1 MKKNTIRLLVLA
13 STFALGAH
21 TAIAASESDMAP
33 AGKASNELY
42 WQGQAALKKS
52 DWATALKRFTDL
64 EHLLREKEPQSA
76 DAALYWEAYSL
87 VQAKRTAEAKGV
99 LDKLRREFP
108 QSRWS
113 KDAEALVQ
121 SSSPAAAKNAAT
133 GASARAS
140 AGADDEDLAEI
151 AIEGLMSA
159 PSERA
164 LPLLKKVLQGP
175 HSIKIKKRALF
186 VLSQL
191 DEGAGLDTVV
201 GATRNAADPELR
213 EEAIRILGISG
224 EDRAI
229 ERLRDIYA
237 SSKDVH
243 EKRQI
248 IEAYLVADRKDLIL
262 AAARGEADPEVR
274 ADAIQKLGALDAT
287 DELRQLFD
295 TTKDADNQRAIVEAL
310 GVAGS
315 SDALAAIAGNA
326 RQSEDIRVAA
336 LQALGVAGDRGGQD
350 ALVKLYA
357 QANTPALRDAV
368 LKGLLISGDSGAV
381 LTLYRSA
388 KKVDEKKA
396 LLRTLTIMGDDA
408 AIDAIQDELD
418 KPGSVK

>member
-1 MKKNTIRLLVLA
+1 MKKIIPTLLALA
-13 STFALGAH
+13 MAGAFG
-21 TAIAASESDMAP
+21 TQAAVAASEGDMAP
-33 AGKASNELY
+33 ADKASNQLY

-76 DAALYWEAYSL
+76 DAALYWEAYAL
-87 VQAKRTAEAKGV
+87 MQAKRTTEAKGV
-99 LDKLRREFP
+99 LEKLRREFP
-108 QSRWS
+108 KSRWS

-121 SSSPAAAKNAAT
+121 PSSGAGKSAST
-133 GASARAS
+133 GASAN
-140 AGADDEDLAEI
+140 ADGEELAEI

-191 DEGAGLDTVV
+191 DDGGGLDYVV
-201 GATRNAADPELR
+201 DATKNAADPELR

-229 ERLRDIYA
+229 ERLRDLYA
-237 SSKDVH
+237 SSKDAH

-262 AAARGEADPEVR
+262 AAARGEADPGLR
-274 ADAIQKLGALDAT
+274 ADAIQKLGALDASE
-287 DELRQLFD
+287 ELRQLFD
-295 TTKDADNQRAIVEAL
+295 ATKDTANQRAIVEAL
-310 GVAGS
+310 GVAGNAE
-315 SDALAAIAGNA
+315 ALAGIARNA
-326 RQSEDIRVAA
+326 QQSEDIRIAA
-336 LQALGVAGDRGGQD
+336 LHALGVAGDHGGED

-357 QANTPALRDAV
+357 QANTPSLREAV
-368 LKGLLISGDSGAV
+368 LQGLLVSGDSAAV
-381 LTLYRSA
+381 LTLYRNA
-388 KKVDEKKA
+388 KSVDEKKA
-396 LLRTLTIMGDDA
+396 LLRTLTVMGDDA
-408 AIDAIQDELD
+408 AIDAIESELD
-418 KPGSVK
+418 KPGSAR